1 MKRSEYTV
9 RGYLLSQHMLPYY
22 KVSVNT
28 KEKAISLAE
37 VLLEDRFHYV
47 TIINH
52 FSDESIIEMKK
63 ELVFRK

>member
-1 MKRSEYTV
+1 MKKEYIV
-9 RGYLLSQHMLPYY
+9 RGYLLSQHVLPFY
-22 KVSVNT
+22 KMAVST

-52 FSDESIIEMKK
+52 ATDEEVIEMKR
-63 ELVFRK
+63 ELVIGK

>member
-1 MKRSEYTV
+1 MKSAYTV

-22 KVSVNT
+22 KVSVKT
-28 KEKAISLAE
+28 KEKAICLAE

-52 FSDESIIEMKK
+52 FSDEPIIEFKK
-63 ELVFRK
+63 ELAFKK